1 MPRAVRKQALHDRI
15 GNTLHRT
22 APPDYCREPCRTL
35 PRSGY
40 ARVNNDMRLIGIAS
54 GFRMIL
60 LSVLAIACLPTR
72 VLPQEIG
79 EITADGER
87 AILTRPGLEI
97 TGAADP
103 DVTIVEYFDYN
114 CPYCKRVVPTFRQL
128 IAGDEKLAIVYKDW
142 PVLGESSV
150 YAARCALAA
159 GFQQKYFI
167 AHDALLSGPR
177 LSSHEQIES
186 LLRSA
191 GIDLG
196 RLQQDLVAHA
206 EEISALLARND
217 AEAHSLELDG
227 TPGILVGREL
237 LPGGADLPFFQQLIV
252 AVRRAA
258 HK

>member
-1 MPRAVRKQALHDRI
+1 
-15 GNTLHRT
+15 
-22 APPDYCREPCRTL
+22 
-35 PRSGY
+35 
-40 ARVNNDMRLIGIAS
+40 MRLIGIGS
-54 GFRMIL
+54 GLRLTL
-60 LSVLAIACLPTR
+60 LAVLAIASLPMR
-72 VLPQEIG
+72 VSPQELG
-79 EITADGER
+79 EITPAGER
-87 AILTRPGLEI
+87 AILARPGLQM

-128 IAGDEKLAIVYKDW
+128 LAGDNRLAIVYKDW

-177 LSSHEQIES
+177 LSSHGQIES
-186 LLRSA
+186 LLQGA
-191 GIDLG
+191 GVDLG
-196 RLQQDLVAHA
+196 RLRQDLAAHA
-206 EEISALLARND
+206 GELSALLARND

-237 LPGGADLPFFQQLIV
+237 LPGGADLQFFQRLIV
-252 AVRRAA
+252 AVRRTSRPET
-258 HK
+258 H